1 MKALEIFKSC
11 ISLKDEQNNL
21 QNELDK
27 LRSDYATIE
36 NQEEMSKLAEM
47 IKAKEKLWL
56 SNEALI
62 KNKFIEASNEEI
74 KFIDKN

>member
-1 MKALEIFKSC
+1 
-11 ISLKDEQNNL
+11 
-21 QNELDK
+21 
-27 LRSDYATIE
+27 
-36 NQEEMSKLAEM
+36 MSKLAEM

-56 SNEALI
+56 SNEALN